1 MGLSTWE
8 SNRKIQRVRSDE
20 KRKVAWFFGKCKE
33 IAAGRPSGI
42 ENHGSINQPRYIAA
56 VTVYISHCFPKCSKH
71 GTSAAHVL
79 RLSSL
84 PWWRLT
90 ANTWWL
96 ILLIHYSCL
105 LRLGFVPGFFFSPLF
120 VKKQLRRRWSWM
132 LEMFERNPRVFL
144 ITPVNNIWRLE
155 WRRTFTCRGW
165 QSPSPQIKHTS
176 RRWASW
182 RRRVFSEHRFCA
194 VIEVPSCALFWMVSA
209 LPCSFKNVFGVVA
222 FGIFPHLRNN
232 FMISDCHFHVT
243 SEDFTR

>member
-1 MGLSTWE
+1 MLRELDRGRPNRVRELDTDIGRWALITVHEQSVESRNKAAVSSVGLSTWE

-105 LRLGFVPGFFFSPLF
+105 LRLGFVPGFFFS
-120 VKKQLRRRWSWM
+120 
-132 LEMFERNPRVFL
+132 
-144 ITPVNNIWRLE
+144 
-155 WRRTFTCRGW
+155 
-165 QSPSPQIKHTS
+165 
-176 RRWASW
+176 
-182 RRRVFSEHRFCA
+182 
-194 VIEVPSCALFWMVSA
+194 
-209 LPCSFKNVFGVVA
+209 LPY
-222 FGIFPHLRNN
+222 L
-232 FMISDCHFHVT
+232 
-243 SEDFTR
+243 